1 MIKRDI
7 VETIYEYD
15 NEGKLL
21 RKTVTETHEEE
32 EGKATI
38 SSYKQIPIN
47 EFDGLTVTPCKEM
60 LDRNESIMS
69 INDVISCLACKDKNI

>member
-15 NEGKLL
+15 NEGKLI

-32 EGKATI
+32 EEKVTTSTWRTYPNLTI
-38 SSYKQIPIN
+38 
-47 EFDGLTVTPCKEM
+47 PC
-60 LDRNESIMS
+60 LDRISTTTPYCETNSTSDMVTTHTMAMNET
-69 INDVISCLACKDKNI
+69 N